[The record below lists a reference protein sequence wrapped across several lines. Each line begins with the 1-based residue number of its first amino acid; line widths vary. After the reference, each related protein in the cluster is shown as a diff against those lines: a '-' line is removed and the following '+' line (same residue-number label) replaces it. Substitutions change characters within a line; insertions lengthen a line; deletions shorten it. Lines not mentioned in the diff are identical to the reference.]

1 MKFRSLIL
9 IYILCISS
17 IGVAKAVE
25 PYHELGINPM
35 YSMLNPAYIEGG
47 EDMYEHD
54 TVMDMFQRRK
64 EKATNKN
71 NIKVNS
77 PQFIKDKSQN
87 EKEPANS
94 IILNK
99 EDAIKSFF
107 EPDTVEKEDE
117 TVTEE
122 QEPKFMEFEPF
133 NSKVKNEKSDSDD
146 GKFVSKKKK
155 SNADLVKEIEKEQK
169 LKEKEASG
177 EVDVPFKE
185 RLKFWKNIKKSEK
198 PKKEEVET
206 PQEPDLKLSADFM
219 EYFPDKYEVEAVGNA
234 KIAFQD
240 GSFILSANKI
250 TFNYDQNIVTAREN
264 VVLLSNDVITEG
276 DFIRLDL
283 SKPEGFISNP
293 ISKSEGIQLAAKEAY
308 LYSDRIEEYDGVA
321 KILADETLKLGVSS
335 FSGYVDPGNVFA
347 SKLRPS
353 QRETVSGVYSIK
365 AKNIYID
372 SKDNN
377 EVVTIKNASLYLKNR
392 KIGSIPSVKV
402 YSNKERTNIETNAPE
417 LGSISSLGSYI
428 GPAVVLN
435 VPGGSTLKLAPVLTY
450 GDNKLGIGGI
460 ARFRNQY
467 NMTEV
472 AYGTSKD
479 NVLVRGRQKIAPG
492 LTFDYSRLMNQSE
505 WFMGYRKP
513 KYAAQLRYG
522 RTDYVKD
529 LDLYFAQMYTAG
541 AFVDNMKNK
550 DLRDTEGRFR
560 WMTQSYK
567 SLYNYR
573 NEEGNVGVNFGL
585 VAQTGATVYTTG
597 DVHGIVRVGPSINT
611 EVGPWQQSLM
621 YYQSA
626 IAGKSPFDFDRY
638 RYGRSNVVLIESLR
652 VCRYL
657 TLGYLTSLAL
667 NRDARNDD
675 LFQENRFLVSVGPDY
690 AKVTVGYDAIRNNT
704 MLLFSMLVGT
714 KDSDVKFKRTVI
726 KNPQKF
732 GQTNSKSKD
741 KEKEEKKALKKRLK
755 KEVKEQKQKEKEYA
769 KELENLTKEI
779 D

>member
-1 MKFRSLIL
+1 
-9 IYILCISS
+9 
-17 IGVAKAVE
+17 
-25 PYHELGINPM
+25 
-35 YSMLNPAYIEGG
+35 
-47 EDMYEHD
+47 
-54 TVMDMFQRRK
+54 
-64 EKATNKN
+64 
-71 NIKVNS
+71 
-77 PQFIKDKSQN
+77 
-87 EKEPANS
+87 
-94 IILNK
+94 
-99 EDAIKSFF
+99 
-107 EPDTVEKEDE
+107 
-117 TVTEE
+117 
-122 QEPKFMEFEPF
+122 
-133 NSKVKNEKSDSDD
+133 
-146 GKFVSKKKK
+146 
-155 SNADLVKEIEKEQK
+155 
-169 LKEKEASG
+169 
-177 EVDVPFKE
+177 
-185 RLKFWKNIKKSEK
+185 
-198 PKKEEVET
+198 
-206 PQEPDLKLSADFM
+206 
-219 EYFPDKYEVEAVGNA
+219 
-234 KIAFQD
+234 
-240 GSFILSANKI
+240 
-250 TFNYDQNIVTAREN
+250 
-264 VVLLSNDVITEG
+264 
-276 DFIRLDL
+276 
-283 SKPEGFISNP
+283 
-293 ISKSEGIQLAAKEAY
+293 
-308 LYSDRIEEYDGVA
+308 
-321 KILADETLKLGVSS
+321 
-335 FSGYVDPGNVFA
+335 
-347 SKLRPS
+347 
-353 QRETVSGVYSIK
+353 
-365 AKNIYID
+365 
-372 SKDNN
+372 
-377 EVVTIKNASLYLKNR
+377 
-392 KIGSIPSVKV
+392 
-402 YSNKERTNIETNAPE
+402 
-417 LGSISSLGSYI
+417 
-428 GPAVVLN
+428 
-435 VPGGSTLKLAPVLTY
+435 
-450 GDNKLGIGGI
+450 
-460 ARFRNQY
+460 
-467 NMTEV
+467 MTEV

-550 DLRDTEGRFR
+550 DLGDTEGRFR